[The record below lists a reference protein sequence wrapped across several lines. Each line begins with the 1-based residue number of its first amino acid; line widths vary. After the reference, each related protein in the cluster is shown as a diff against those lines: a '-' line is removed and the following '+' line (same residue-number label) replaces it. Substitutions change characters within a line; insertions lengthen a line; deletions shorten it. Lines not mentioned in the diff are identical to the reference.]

1 MTVSPSSTRA
11 VCTESQMALGERSSD
26 IPLLPASA
34 TLPQRDVLKR
44 FPNNLRS
51 GLNWKGLS
59 RAKENW
65 LSDWRLGLVVGCGA
79 SGLVLIINFSIL
91 LVAASRYGG
100 FKNGIGTL
108 AKGLPASMSR
118 LSTAYHILINLLS
131 TVLLTSSNYCMQVLC
146 SPTRNEIDAA
156 HRKGRWL
163 NIGVLSP
170 HNLRFI
176 RARRVLLW
184 WILGLS
190 SLPLHLLYVL
200 QKENTESPL

>member
-1 MTVSPSSTRA
+1 MIPPGLT
-11 VCTESQMALGERSSD
+11 VCTESQMAPGESLSD

-34 TLPQRDVLKR
+34 RLPPPGVSKR

-51 GLNWKGLS
+51 GLNSKGLS
-59 RAKENW
+59 RAKKK
-65 LSDWRLGLVVGCGA
+65 LLCDWRLGLMVGCGA
-79 SGLVLIINFSIL
+79 SALVLIINFSIL

-108 AKGLPASMSR
+108 AKGLPSSISR

-156 HRKGRWL
+156 HRKGQWL
-163 NIGVLSP
+163 NIGILSS

-184 WILGLS
+184 WILALS
-190 SLPLHLLYVL
+190 SLPLHFL
-200 QKENTESPL
+200 

>member
-1 MTVSPSSTRA
+1 
-11 VCTESQMALGERSSD
+11 MAPGECSSD
-26 IPLLPASA
+26 IPFLPASA
-34 TLPQRDVLKR
+34 TLPQRDVLI
-44 FPNNLRS
+44 RS
-51 GLNWKGLS
+51 GLTRKGLS
-59 RAKENW
+59 RVKNNW
-65 LSDWRLGLVVGCGA
+65 LSDWRLGLVVGCVA

-108 AKGLPASMSR
+108 AKGSSPSMSR
-118 LSTAYHILINLLS
+118 LSTAYHILINVLS

-146 SPTRNEIDAA
+146 SPNRNEIDAA
-156 HRKGRWL
+156 HCKGKWL

-184 WILGLS
+184 WVLGLS

-200 QKENTESPL
+200 QTENAELPL

>member
-1 MTVSPSSTRA
+1 MTASPNSTRA
-11 VCTESQMALGERSSD
+11 VCTESQLTPAECLSD

-34 TLPQRDVLKR
+34 TLPQRDVFKR

-59 RAKENW
+59 CTKKKSW

-79 SGLVLIINFSIL
+79 SGLVLIINLSIL
-91 LVAASRYGG
+91 LVAATRYGG
-100 FKNGIGTL
+100 FKDGIGTL
-108 AKGLPASMSR
+108 AKGLPTSMSR

-184 WILGLS
+184 WILALS
-190 SLPLHLLYVL
+190 SLPLHLLYV
-200 QKENTESPL
+200 

>member
-1 MTVSPSSTRA
+1 MAPGECSSNI
-11 VCTESQMALGERSSD
+11 S
-26 IPLLPASA
+26 LLPTST
-34 TLPQRDVLKR
+34 TLSQRDVLKR
-44 FPNNLRS
+44 FPNNLQS

-59 RAKENW
+59 RAKKNW
-65 LSDWRLGLVVGCGA
+65 LSDWRLGLVIGCRA
-79 SGLVLIINFSIL
+79 SGLVLIINFIIL
-91 LVAASRYGG
+91 SVAASRYGG
-100 FKNGIGTL
+100 FENGIGTL

-156 HRKGRWL
+156 HRKGLWL

-176 RARRVLLW
+176 RARQVLLW